1 MNKSPPSPQTAI
13 AGHPT
18 DGLSGIV
25 AVPGDKSISH
35 RALMLGGLTVGET
48 VVRGLLEGEDVLA
61 TASAM
66 RAFGAEVERGDDG
79 IWHIWGRGIGGLMQP
94 DDVIDLG
101 NSGTGVRLLMGLA
114 AGHPFTT
121 VFTGDASL
129 RKRPMGRIAR
139 PLEAMGAT
147 FDGREGDRLPM
158 TVKGRDCLLPITY
171 ETPVASAQIK
181 SAVLL
186 AGLHAPGETGV
197 IEAAASRDH
206 TERMVRAFGGEVRVE
221 PRDGGALAVIV
232 TGQPELTPASIQVP
246 GDPSS
251 AAFPLVAAALL
262 PGADVTVTG
271 VGINPLRAGLVTT
284 LQEMG
289 ADLVLE
295 NEREEGG
302 EPVADIRIRGGDLAG
317 VAVPAE
323 RAPTMID
330 EYPILAVAASV
341 AKGRTVMR
349 GLQELRVKESD
360 RLSAMATGLKAA
372 GIAVEE
378 LEDGL
383 VIDGCAGRVPGGNNT
398 PVETHLDHRIAMSF
412 LVLGLAAER
421 PVTIDDAAPIA
432 TSFPDF
438 LNLMTGLGARFE
450 P

>member
-1 MNKSPPSPQTAI
+1 MNEPSQPLKTAI
-13 AGHPT
+13 AAHPAE
-18 DGLSGIV
+18 GLSGVV

-35 RALMLGGLTVGET
+35 RALMLGGLAVGQT

-61 TASAM
+61 TAAAM
-66 RAFGAEVERGDDG
+66 RAFGAEVERDDDG
-79 IWHIWGRGIGGLMQP
+79 IWRIWGRGVGGLKQP

-114 AGHPFTT
+114 AGHPFAT

-147 FDGREGDRLPM
+147 FEGRDGDRLPM

-186 AGLHAPGETGV
+186 AGLHAPGETRV
-197 IEAAASRDH
+197 IETAASRDH
-206 TERMVRAFGGEVRVE
+206 TERMVRAFGGDVRVE
-221 PRDGGALAVIV
+221 PRDDGAFAVTV
-232 TGQPELTPASIQVP
+232 TGQPELTPAAITVP

-262 PGADVTVTG
+262 PGAEVTVTG
-271 VGINPLRAGLVTT
+271 VGVNPLRAGLVTT

-295 NEREEGG
+295 NQREEGG
-302 EPVADIRIRGGDLAG
+302 EPVADIRIKGGDLAG
-317 VAVPAE
+317 VEVPAA

-349 GLQELRVKESD
+349 GLEELRVKESD
-360 RLSAMATGLKAA
+360 RLAAMATGLKAA
-372 GIAVEE
+372 GVAVEE

-383 VIDGCAGRVPGGNNT
+383 IIDGCGGRVPGGNNT
-398 PVETHLDHRIAMSF
+398 PIATHLDHRIAMSF
-412 LVLGLAAER
+412 LILGLAAER
-421 PVTIDDAAPIA
+421 PITIDDAAPIA

-438 LNLMTGLGARFE
+438 LDLMTGLGARFE
-450 P
+450 R

>member
-1 MNKSPPSPQTAI
+1 MNQPSPPPKTAI
-13 AGHPT
+13 AAHPA

-35 RALMLGGLTVGET
+35 RAMMLGGLAVGET
-48 VVRGLLEGEDVLA
+48 VVSGLLEGEDVLA
-61 TASAM
+61 TAEAM
-66 RAFGAEVERGDDG
+66 RAFGAEVERDDDG
-79 IWHIWGRGIGGLMQP
+79 VWHVWGRGVGGLKQP

-114 AGHPFTT
+114 AGHPFST

-147 FDGREGDRLPM
+147 FEGRDGDRLPM
-158 TVKGRDCLLPITY
+158 TVRGSDCLLPITY

-186 AGLHAPGETGV
+186 AGLHAPGETRV
-197 IEAAASRDH
+197 IETAASRDH
-206 TERMVRAFGGEVRVE
+206 TERMIRAFGGDVRVE
-221 PRDGGALAVIV
+221 PRDDGASVITV
-232 TGQPELTPASIQVP
+232 TGQPELTPAAIAVP

-262 PGADVTVTG
+262 PGAEVTVTG
-271 VGINPLRAGLVTT
+271 VGVNALRAGLITT
-284 LQEMG
+284 LEEMG
-289 ADLVLE
+289 ADLLLE
-295 NEREEGG
+295 NQREEGG
-302 EPVADIRIRGGDLAG
+302 EPVADIRIRGGELAG
-317 VAVPAE
+317 VEVPAE

-330 EYPILAVAASV
+330 EYPILAVAAS
-341 AKGRTVMR
+341 AARGRTVMR
-349 GLQELRVKESD
+349 GLEELRVKESD
-360 RLSAMATGLKAA
+360 RLATMAAGLKAA
-372 GIAVEE
+372 GVVVEE
-378 LEDGL
+378 LPDGL
-383 VIDGCAGRVPGGNNT
+383 IIDGCAGRVPGGNNN
-398 PVETHLDHRIAMSF
+398 PVATHLDHRIAMSF

-438 LNLMTGLGARFE
+438 LDLMTGLGARFE
-450 P
+450 R

>member
-1 MNKSPPSPQTAI
+1 MNQPSPPLKSAI
-13 AGHPT
+13 RAHPA
-18 DGLSGIV
+18 DGLSGVV

-48 VVRGLLEGEDVLA
+48 VVSGLLEGEDVLA
-61 TASAM
+61 TAEAM
-66 RAFGAEVERGDDG
+66 RAFGAEVERDDDG
-79 IWHIWGRGIGGLMQP
+79 VWHVWGRGVGGLKQP

-114 AGHPFTT
+114 AGHPFST

-147 FDGREGDRLPM
+147 FEGRDGDRLPM
-158 TVKGRDCLLPITY
+158 TVKGRECLLPITY

-186 AGLHAPGETGV
+186 AGLHAPGETSV
-197 IEAAASRDH
+197 IETAASRDH
-206 TERMVRAFGGEVRVE
+206 TERMVRAFGGDVRVA
-221 PRDGGALAVIV
+221 PRDDGALVITV
-232 TGQPELTPASIQVP
+232 AGQPELTPATIAVP

-262 PGADVTVTG
+262 PGAEVTVTG
-271 VGINPLRAGLVTT
+271 VGVNPLRAGLITT

-289 ADLVLE
+289 AVLTLE
-295 NEREEGG
+295 NQREEGG
-302 EPVADIRIRGGDLAG
+302 EPVADVRVRGHELAG
-317 VAVPAE
+317 VEVPPD

-330 EYPILAVAASV
+330 EYPILAVAAS
-341 AKGRTVMR
+341 AARGRTVMR
-349 GLQELRVKESD
+349 GLEELRVKESD

-372 GIAVEE
+372 GVGVEE
-378 LEDGL
+378 LADGL
-383 VIDGCAGRVPGGNNT
+383 IIDGCAGRVPGGNNT
-398 PVETHLDHRIAMSF
+398 PVATHLDHRIAMSF

>member
-1 MNKSPPSPQTAI
+1 MNQPSPPPNTAI
-13 AGHPT
+13 AAHPA
-18 DGLSGIV
+18 DGLSGVV

-35 RALMLGGLTVGET
+35 RALMLGGLAVGET

-61 TASAM
+61 TAEAM
-66 RAFGAEVERGDDG
+66 RAFGAEIGRDDG
-79 IWHIWGRGIGGLMQP
+79 GVWRIWGRGVGGLKQP

-114 AGHPFTT
+114 AGHPFAS

-147 FDGREGDRLPM
+147 FEGREGDRLPM
-158 TVKGRDCLLPITY
+158 TVKGSDFLMPITY

-186 AGLHAPGETGV
+186 AGLHAPGETRV
-197 IEAAASRDH
+197 IETAASRDH
-206 TERMVRAFGGEVRVE
+206 TERMIRAFGGDVRVE
-221 PRDGGALAVIV
+221 PRDDGAFVITV
-232 TGQPELTPASIQVP
+232 TGQPELTPTAIAVP

-262 PGADVTVTG
+262 PGAEVTVTG
-271 VGINPLRAGLVTT
+271 VGVNQLRKGLIVT

-289 ADLVLE
+289 ADLILE
-295 NEREEGG
+295 NQREEGG
-302 EPVADIRIRGGDLAG
+302 EPVADVRIKGGDLAG
-317 VAVPAE
+317 VEVPAE

-330 EYPILAVAASV
+330 EYPILAVAAS
-341 AKGRTVMR
+341 AARGRTVMR
-349 GLQELRVKESD
+349 GLEELRIKESD
-360 RLSAMATGLKAA
+360 RLATMATGLKAA
-372 GIAVEE
+372 GVVVEE

-383 VIDGCAGRVPGGNNT
+383 IIDGCAGRVPGGNNK
-398 PVETHLDHRIAMSF
+398 PIATHLDHRIAMSF
-412 LVLGLAAER
+412 LILGLAAER
-421 PVTIDDAAPIA
+421 PVTIDDPAPIA

-438 LNLMTGLGARFE
+438 LDLMTGLGARFE
-450 P
+450 Q

>member
-1 MNKSPPSPQTAI
+1 
-13 AGHPT
+13 
-18 DGLSGIV
+18 
-25 AVPGDKSISH
+25 
-35 RALMLGGLTVGET
+35 MLGGLTVGET
-48 VVRGLLEGEDVLA
+48 VVRGLLEGGDVLA
-61 TASAM
+61 TAEAM
-66 RAFGAEVERGDDG
+66 RAFGAEVERDDNG
-79 IWHIWGRGIGGLMQP
+79 IWRIWGRGVGGLKQP

-114 AGHPFTT
+114 AGHPFST

-147 FDGREGDRLPM
+147 FEGRDGDRLPM
-158 TVKGRDCLLPITY
+158 TVKGRECLLPITY

-186 AGLHAPGETGV
+186 AGLHAPGETCV
-197 IEAAASRDH
+197 IETAASRDH
-206 TERMVRAFGGEVRVE
+206 TERMVCAFGGDVRVE
-221 PRDGGALAVIV
+221 PRDDGAFAITV
-232 TGQPELTPASIQVP
+232 TGQPELTPTAITVP

-262 PGADVTVTG
+262 PGAEATVTG
-271 VGINPLRAGLVTT
+271 VGVNPLRAGLVIT

-289 ADLVLE
+289 ADLTLE
-295 NEREEGG
+295 NQREEGG
-302 EPVADIRIRGGDLAG
+302 EPVADIRVRGGELGG
-317 VAVPAE
+317 VEVPAA

-349 GLQELRVKESD
+349 GLDELRVKESD
-360 RLSAMATGLKAA
+360 RLSAMAIGLKAA
-372 GIAVEE
+372 GITVEE

-383 VIDGCAGRVPGGNNT
+383 IIDGCAGRVPGGNNT
-398 PVETHLDHRIAMSF
+398 PVATHLDHRIAMSF

-421 PVTIDDAAPIA
+421 PVTIDDAAPIG